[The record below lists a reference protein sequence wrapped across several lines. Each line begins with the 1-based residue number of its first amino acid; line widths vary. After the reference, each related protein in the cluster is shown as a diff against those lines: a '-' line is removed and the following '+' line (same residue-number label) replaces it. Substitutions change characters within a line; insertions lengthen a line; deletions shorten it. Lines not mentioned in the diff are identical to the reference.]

1 MPGLVRSTVLGPRL
15 LGLLPPEAWK
25 VLSFLKVEAMVMVR
39 LLELRPVKK
48 LCVEKQQVEESVKG
62 PK

>member
-1 MPGLVRSTVLGPRL
+1 MPGLARSKVLGPRAPRAVAKV
-15 LGLLPPEAWK
+15 LGL
-25 VLSFLKVEAMVMVR
+25 LKVEAMVR
-39 LLELRPVKK
+39 LELRPVKK

>member
-1 MPGLVRSTVLGPRL
+1 MPGPVRSTVLVPLL
-15 LGLLPPEAWK
+15 LGLLLLEAWK
-25 VLSFLKVEAMVMVR
+25 VLSPLKVEAMVR
-39 LLELRPVKK
+39 LELRPVKK

>member
-1 MPGLVRSTVLGPRL
+1 MPGLVGSKILGPRAPRAAAI
-15 LGLLPPEAWK
+15 LGL
-25 VLSFLKVEAMVMVR
+25 LKVEAMVR
-39 LLELRPVKK
+39 LELRPVKK